1 MSPNLRAAASFLA
14 AAVLCLCLG
23 ACEGSGC
30 GEPPKEQAKAG
41 GPGTSGA
48 GSGGGGGQ
56 VAVGGQTEGALNAP
70 LKEGAAKVQAASQP
84 PAQARAGAV
93 FAEID
98 SASYEPKILKAPGAV
113 LVVAYTPKCR
123 GWQDLQA
130 ALELFSQDMAGRIA
144 VYRLNVVDPAQAKLL
159 PSGMTALPVPGFA
172 YYEGGQPLAQ
182 RQGMPFDRAVG
193 KRGEPVEDPAEYQQR
208 LRLWLREAMT
218 NRSFQLPAPKRTP

>member
-1 MSPNLRAAASFLA
+1 MSPNLRTAASFLA
-14 AAVLCLCLG
+14 AAALCLCLG

-30 GEPPKEQAKAG
+30 GEPPKDQGAKAG

-48 GSGGGGGQ
+48 GSGGGGQ

-70 LKEGAAKVQAASQP
+70 LKDGAAKVQADSQA
-84 PAQARAGAV
+84 PAQARTGAV
-93 FAEID
+93 FAEVD
-98 SASYEPKILKAPGAV
+98 SASYEPKVLKAMGAV
-113 LVVAYTPKCR
+113 LVVAYTPRCK

-130 ALELFSQDMAGRIA
+130 ALELFSQDMAGRVA

-172 YYEGGQPLAQ
+172 YYEGGQPLTQ
-182 RQGMPFDRAVG
+182 RQGLPFDRAVG

-208 LRLWLREAMT
+208 LRLWLRQALT
-218 NRSFQLPAPKRTP
+218 DRNLNLPAPKRTP